1 MPNCALLKMDL
12 CISIT
17 HHGTGRSPSSNR
29 HGATV
34 RSVACIVELAQALA
48 WFPQVGVHS
57 FFFPPAE
64 RGWWRGNE
72 ISSFQLFCTQPV
84 KAKCQKQMICGT
96 TQLSF
101 LPQKNRQDLWTSWK
115 INEEKGR
122 RLRCNPVNEMK
133 SIQDETCG
141 TQNNHSLLIVVCCL
155 GKRTERNSFYYPVT
169 YLSPGKDRDPSLI
182 DFITSETTQL
192 LPWRVHSTSLRDT
205 SLPLHGLHMIES
217 EEKLHA
223 AQSCSLLHKY

>member
-1 MPNCALLKMDL
+1 MYLYYTPWNRE
-12 CISIT
+12 ISFQQQARCHSKICSMYCGACSST
-17 HHGTGRSPSSNR
+17 CMIPPSRS
-29 HGATV
+29 TQ
-34 RSVACIVELAQALA
+34 L
-48 WFPQVGVHS
+48 
-57 FFFPPAE
+57 FFPPAE

-96 TQLSF
+96 TLLSF